1 MWDGDPVS
9 LHPHPPVESAKRF
22 VDLLGAQKILDEGK
36 RAFDAADYRWAAEI
50 LHKLVFAQPENTEAR
65 NLQADVY
72 EQMGLSSRGGRS
84 GVGSISRPPWS
95 SVKAP
100 SPPPMSP
107 RARTVS
113 SRCPSTSSSTSLQYI
128 SSATRPPTRKLR
140 IDFVFTDRGDEA
152 WTAWVKRGVLN
163 ARKGASPNTQ
173 LTVSGPKAA
182 LVGALLQPG
191 AAAETGQGREDFAR
205 RRRISARDA
214 GRVARYLR
222 SQFQYRHAVNEGIA
236 FDVYTLG
243 LLGAQRHR
251 DHCSIDGLEGR
262 SRKQTS
268 GLSRAA

>member
-1 MWDGDPVS
+1 VYTKELGMWDGDPVS

-50 LHKLVFAQPENTEAR
+50 LHKLVFAQPENAEAR

-72 EQMGLSSRGGRS
+72 EQMGYQAEGPQWRGIYLSAALELREGAQPAPYVTASQD
-84 GVGSISRPPWS
+84 
-95 SVKAP
+95 SVLAMPIDILFDFVAIHLIGDKATD
-100 SPPPMSP
+100 
-107 RARTVS
+107 AE
-113 SRCPSTSSSTSLQYI
+113 
-128 SSATRPPTRKLR
+128 LR

-191 AAAETGQGREDFAR
+191 AAAELAKAGQ
-205 RRRISARDA
+205 ISLDGDESA
-214 GRVARYLR
+214 L
-222 SQFQYRHAVNEGIA
+222 E
-236 FDVYTLG
+236 TLG
-243 LLGAQRHR
+243 GLL
-251 DHCSIDGLEGR
+251 DTFDPSFNIV
-262 SRKQTS
+262 TP
-268 GLSRAA
+268 